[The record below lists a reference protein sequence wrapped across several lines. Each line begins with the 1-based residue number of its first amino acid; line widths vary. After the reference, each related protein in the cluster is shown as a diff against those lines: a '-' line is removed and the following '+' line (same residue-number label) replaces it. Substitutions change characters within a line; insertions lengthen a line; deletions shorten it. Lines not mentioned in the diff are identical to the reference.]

1 MRLVEIRL
9 LDGPNVYRLEP
20 AVKLE
25 VAIGRRRTWFGDR
38 SPGRHAEVRLGASV
52 PATLAPAS
60 LRDLA
65 QWVRRLHELSGAA
78 AWLAG
83 EGRAATGARARI
95 PVAIHRTSEP
105 GHWVVSFP
113 WREGERARS
122 IAEAAFRL
130 VELDISLKARPA
142 DGAGGSR
149 SLARALRRVAEAGTT
164 PPEWVRDA
172 DRRMP
177 VVSISGTNGK
187 STTTRMITH
196 IMRSAGKRV
205 GMSTSD
211 GVLIEE
217 KMVEEGDLTGPMG
230 AHMVLRDPSVD
241 VAVLETARGGIV
253 LRGVGYESN
262 DVSVLTNVTA
272 DHLDLHGL
280 HTLPELAEVKAVIAR
295 MTRPSGTVILNAE
308 DPLVASQAR
317 RLRSKVRYFSLDPD
331 NATVRR
337 HTSRGRIAM
346 VFEGGELVEV
356 EGTKRRRIV
365 PAAEVPAT
373 VGGLARHNVANALA
387 AAGAARAL
395 GASLKAVAA
404 GLRDFR
410 PSAEQAPGRLN
421 LYRLG
426 ERLVIVDFA
435 HNEAGLAVIFE
446 LIDGLVGKRGERR
459 APVVAVIG
467 TAGDRPDD
475 SLRAIGRLAAEHADE
490 LALKETLRYL
500 RGRTRESVVG
510 EIRSGMLA
518 GGADTTGIPV
528 HQDEPQ
534 ALRAALTDPGRTAAG
549 PGPAVV
555 VLMCHTHRAEV
566 AGVLAELGAA
576 AVSDLDWFA
585 GRADSPLSLPA
596 PRSRRGR

>member
-38 SPGRHAEVRLGASV
+38 SPGRHAEVRLGAPV

-65 QWVRRLHELSGAA
+65 QWVRRLHDLAGAA
-78 AWLAG
+78 AWLVD
-83 EGRAATGARARI
+83 EGRAATPKRARI

-113 WREGERARS
+113 WREGGRAHS
-122 IAEAAFRL
+122 IAESAYRL

-149 SLARALRRVAEAGTT
+149 SLARALRRAAEAGTT

-187 STTTRMITH
+187 STTTRMISH
-196 IMRSAGKRV
+196 IMRTSGKRV

-211 GVLIEE
+211 GVLIDE

-230 AHMVLRDPSVD
+230 AHRVLRDPSVD

-262 DVSVLTNVTA
+262 DVSVLTNVAA

-280 HTLPELAEVKAVIAR
+280 HTLPELAEVKTVIAR
-295 MTRPSGTVILNAE
+295 MTKPSGTVVLNAD
-308 DPLVASQAR
+308 DPLTAMQGR
-317 RLRSKVRYFSLDPD
+317 RVRSNVRYFSLHP
-331 NATVRR
+331 NNPMVRR
-337 HTSRGRIAM
+337 HTARGDIAM
-346 VFEGGELVEV
+346 ILEEGMLVEV
-356 EGTKRRRIV
+356 EGPRRRKIV
-365 PAAEVPAT
+365 RAAEVPAT

-395 GASLKAVAA
+395 GASLKVVAA

-410 PSAEQAPGRLN
+410 SSAEQAPGRLN

-435 HNEAGLAVIFE
+435 HNEAGLSVIFDVV
-446 LIDGLVGKRGERR
+446 DGLVGKRGERR
-459 APVVAVIG
+459 VPVVAIIG

-475 SLRAIGRLAAEHADE
+475 SLRAIGKLAAEHSDE
-490 LALKETLRYL
+490 LALKETLYYL
-500 RGRTRESVVG
+500 RGRTRGSVVG
-510 EIRSGMLA
+510 EIRSGMMA
-518 GGADTTGIPV
+518 GGAETTDIPV
-528 HQDEPQ
+528 HEDEPQ
-534 ALRAALTDPGRTAAG
+534 ALRAALTDPGRSAAG
-549 PGPAVV
+549 AGPAVV
-555 VLMCHTHRAEV
+555 VLMCHTHRNEV
-566 AGVLAELGAA
+566 SAVLTELGAE
-576 AVSDLDWFA
+576 AVSEVDWFT
-585 GRADSPLSLPA
+585 GRAISGS
-596 PRSRRGR
+596 S